1 MSPLTNYVLITTTIG
16 LITGGAIYDVKKER
30 AEVEQALLQIYEK
43 EVALKEYTREL
54 SYRIEDLRTE
64 RNTGY

>member
-1 MSPLTNYVLITTTIG
+1 MSPITNYLLITATLGALG
-16 LITGGAIYDVKKER
+16 LGAVYDVKKER
-30 AEVEQALLQIYEK
+30 AEIEQALLQIYEE

-64 RNTGY
+64 RNIGY